1 MPTRVD
7 TTGSGGGAGKASL
20 ETQLNSF
27 ERQLIEEALR
37 GCSGRAA
44 LACESLGVPKKTL
57 YDKMRRLG
65 ISSDE
70 FK

>member
-1 MPTRVD
+1 LSRVD
-7 TTGSGGGAGKASL
+7 EAGMPQAVGEATL
-20 ETQLNSF
+20 EAQLNRF

-37 GCSGRAA
+37 ETAGRASFA
-44 LACESLGVPKKTL
+44 AERLAVPKKTL